1 MKIGIRLL
9 LLTVFCLHA
18 GSLQAQKHA
27 EDSMTSAERSWSL
40 QHCIEYAM
48 DNNLQIAE
56 SVINERMA
64 RLVWQ
69 QQVNN
74 RMPSLNADASVGE
87 SYGRSIDPTS
97 NQFVSKGFGYNSL
110 GVSTQTLLFGWFQ
123 KKYQSAQSRLDY
135 EASQASY
142 NQLKD
147 DIALNI
153 ATGFLRVL
161 LAREQVKVSEA
172 KLKLSN
178 EQFQQTETFAKAGK
192 VPELNVAQMLSQVS
206 SDSAVWVSAM
216 SDERI
221 SVLQLR
227 ALMNIDFETPFNIQ
241 APDIDIAQLSA
252 LSALP
257 NAEAIFETAT
267 QNQYRMKYNAL
278 KLESAKRGLAFT
290 RSLQYPQLS
299 LVANLGTSFSSAN
312 QTIVGQT
319 YTGETVVGSIK
330 IGSTDYPITQPNYHF
345 DTQTKPLDLQYRDNL
360 RANIGIAVSVPI
372 LNGLTAHNNIEKAK
386 LGLLSQQITLD
397 SDKLKLK
404 QDIYKAYEEARA
416 SAQKYIAAKR
426 SEEAAQRAMDFAGKR
441 YNIGMISTFEYT
453 STLNTLFNASSSVL
467 SAKYDLIFKLK
478 VLDYYMGNPIK
489 L

>member
-1 MKIGIRLL
+1 
-9 LLTVFCLHA
+9 
-18 GSLQAQKHA
+18 
-27 EDSMTSAERSWSL
+27 
-40 QHCIEYAM
+40 
-48 DNNLQIAE
+48 
-56 SVINERMA
+56 
-64 RLVWQ
+64 
-69 QQVNN
+69 
-74 RMPSLNADASVGE
+74 
-87 SYGRSIDPTS
+87 
-97 NQFVSKGFGYNSL
+97 
-110 GVSTQTLLFGWFQ
+110 
-123 KKYQSAQSRLDY
+123 
-135 EASQASY
+135 
-142 NQLKD
+142 
-147 DIALNI
+147 
-153 ATGFLRVL
+153 
-161 LAREQVKVSEA
+161 
-172 KLKLSN
+172 
-178 EQFQQTETFAKAGK
+178 
-192 VPELNVAQMLSQVS
+192 MLSQVS

-241 APDIDIAQLSA
+241 APDIDITQLSA

-257 NAEAIFETAT
+257 NAEVIFETAT
-267 QNQYRMKYNAL
+267 KNQYRMKYNAL
-278 KLESAKRGLAFT
+278 KLESAKRGLAFA

-299 LVANLGTSFSSAN
+299 LVANVGTSFSSAN

-372 LNGLTAHNNIEKAK
+372 LNGLTTHNNIEKAK